1 MSADG
6 ITIVAREVE
15 LGRKHVAALR
25 ALTLNAGH
33 APVDGMCLD
42 ELRLMGL
49 IEPSPGGYALTADG
63 FRQLQS
69 AVSPITI

>member
-6 ITIVAREVE
+6 SQIAARETE
-15 LGRKHVAALR
+15 LGRKHVSALR
-25 ALTLNAGH
+25 ALTLNAAH

-42 ELRLMGL
+42 ELRLMRL

-63 FRQLQS
+63 YRHLQN
-69 AVSPITI
+69 AR